1 MGSKGKRSS
10 GSSNSSSSTCGPR
23 LHNAA
28 AAAHAPP
35 PALLATTTPAAALP
49 STNRAPKVVVVVLFG
64 FCAHVKGTTHY
75 CRVVLSGNAPP
86 FIGILCKVTVE
97 KTEEQA
103 VEEEEQAV
111 KFSVSWLYRLA
122 DEKELAKVLHSSKQQ
137 HPTQSSTHFIRMI
150 MYQPPPC
157 CIPVRWC
164 FWERVLSFPLKFSH
178 LSVAMFTIPP
188 ASVSGVSQ
196 TVTMSM

>member
-1 MGSKGKRSS
+1 
-10 GSSNSSSSTCGPR
+10 
-23 LHNAA
+23 
-28 AAAHAPP
+28 
-35 PALLATTTPAAALP
+35 
-49 STNRAPKVVVVVLFG
+49 
-64 FCAHVKGTTHY
+64 
-75 CRVVLSGNAPP
+75 
-86 FIGILCKVTVE
+86 
-97 KTEEQA
+97 
-103 VEEEEQAV
+103 VEEEEQVV

-122 DEKELAKVLHSSKQQ
+122 DEKELAKGVAFLKQQ

-188 ASVSGVSQ
+188 ASVSGGSQ
-196 TVTMSM
+196 TVSMSM